1 MSRSK
6 AFFLNGGAGR
16 MLCSIPAL
24 EKYAE
29 ESGDEDF
36 IIVAEGGT
44 DMFKGHPTLD
54 SRAYDNWTK
63 NLFNNM
69 LKDKECVWPEPYQ
82 QYDYY
87 NQNCSLSQAF
97 DIIINKK
104 GIRDLPT
111 PKLYL
116 SKDELVIGKKV
127 ISEVKE
133 KLKKEKVIV
142 IQPFGRGIELIDN
155 TLIDKTGRSI
165 EFKDLKEI
173 IRALQKDGYAV
184 IMMSEIHMDFKND
197 KLKDEVAMPEQ
208 LSLRHWAAVIKY
220 ADKFLGCDSV
230 GQHLAY
236 SVETPTVAIMGATY
250 PINVSYPDCEFFDVL
265 DLGQNDRKYSPIRIV
280 MDEAIDRHNERLM
293 TMDEPIRE
301 YVINVILEKI
311 KHEE

>member
-44 DMFKGHPTLD
+44 DMFKGHPLLD
-54 SRAYDNWTK
+54 DKAYDSWTK

-69 LKDKECVWPEPYQ
+69 LKHRECVWPEPYQ
-82 QYDYY
+82 HYEYY

-97 DIIINKK
+97 DLIINKND
-104 GIRDLPT
+104 IRDLGK

-116 SKDELVIGKKV
+116 SKDELVVGKQV
-127 ISEVKE
+127 VNEVKE
-133 KLKKEKVIV
+133 KLKKDKIAV
-142 IQPFGRGIELIDN
+142 IQPFGRGIELLDN

-165 EFKDLKEI
+165 EYNDLKEI
-173 IRALQKDGYAV
+173 IKALQKEDYGV
-184 IMMSEIHMDFKND
+184 IVMSEIHMDLKGE

-208 LSLRHWAAVIKY
+208 LGLRHWAAVIKY
-220 ADKFLGCDSV
+220 ADKFIGCDSV

-236 SVETPTVAIMGATY
+236 SVETPTVVITGATF
-250 PINVSYPDCEFFDVL
+250 PINVSYPNCEYFDVL
-265 DLGQNDRKYSPIRIV
+265 DLGQQDRKYSPIRIC
-280 MDEAIDRHNERLM
+280 MDEAIDRHNETLM
-293 TMDEPIRE
+293 TMDEPIRQ
-301 YVINVILEKI
+301 YVIDVILEKI